1 MQTYFEC
8 IPCLVRQILDAAR
21 LVSDDEAAIEE
32 TMRRT
37 LRILSESDLR
47 QPPPAL
53 GVEIYRLVKERSAG
67 DPLREL
73 KARSNRFALSL
84 LPGMRRRVEASS
96 RPFETAVRLAIAGNI
111 IDFGHNSN
119 FTEAD
124 IHASIEHALDAPLDR
139 AAVDTFRRSLDA
151 ADRVLYLADNA
162 GEIVFDRLLI
172 ERVPADKVTLAVK
185 GGPIINDAL
194 REDAEEAGLTG
205 LVEVVDNGADAA
217 GTILELC
224 SESFRRRFE
233 EADLIVSKGQ
243 GNYETLS
250 DLPKNIW
257 FLLKAKC
264 PVVARNLGLETGA
277 LALRRGGV

>member
-1 MQTYFEC
+1 MRTYFEC
-8 IPCLVRQILDAAR
+8 IPCLVRQILDAVR
-21 LVSDDEAAIEE
+21 LVSDDEAVIEA
-32 TMRRT
+32 TLRRT
-37 LRILSESDLR
+37 LKELSESDLR

-53 GVEIYRLVKERSAG
+53 GVGLYRLVKERAAG
-67 DPLREL
+67 DPLREQ

-84 LPGMRRRVEASS
+84 LPEMRRRVAQSD

-119 FTEAD
+119 VGEAEV
-124 IHASIEHALDAPLDR
+124 HASIEHALDAPLDR
-139 AAVDTFRRSLDA
+139 AEVGAFRRALDE

-172 ERVPADKVTLAVK
+172 ERIPADKVTFVVK

-194 REDAEEAGLTG
+194 REDAEEAGLTD
-205 LVEVVDNGADAA
+205 LVEVVDNGSDAA
-217 GTILELC
+217 GTLLDLC
-224 SESFRRRFE
+224 TDDFRHRFE
-233 EADLIVSKGQ
+233 TADMVVAKGQ

-250 DLPKNIW
+250 DAPREIW

-264 PVVARNLGLETGA
+264 PVVAENLGLETGS
-277 LALRRGGV
+277 LALRRGGN